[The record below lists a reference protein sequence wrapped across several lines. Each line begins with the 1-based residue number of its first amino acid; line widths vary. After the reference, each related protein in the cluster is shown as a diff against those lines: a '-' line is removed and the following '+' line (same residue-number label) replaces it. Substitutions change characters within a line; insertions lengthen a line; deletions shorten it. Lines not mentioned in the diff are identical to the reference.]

1 MADEIKSEENPFDEK
16 DINVTEPI
24 IINLGKQKRKR
35 IKKLMKGRGRL
46 LDEVEDVVDEVSMLL
61 DEELDGKV
69 VVPLILVYEK
79 KPKPQRLRGM
89 FGL

>member
-1 MADEIKSEENPFDEK
+1 MKEEKISEESPKDEK
-16 DINVTEPI
+16 DIEITEPI

-35 IKKLMKGRGRL
+35 IKKLLKGRGRL
-46 LDEVEDVVDEVSMLL
+46 LDEVEDVVDEVTLLL

-69 VVPLILVYEK
+69 VVPLILVYQK
-79 KPKPQRLRGM
+79 KAKKKKYRGI